1 MDPPMLVLES
11 VPSFLATAAL
21 SKVVRVDFPSLPGT
35 NVDPLVPA
43 LEKIWADSMGQ
54 SLADFNFR

>member
-1 MDPPMLVLES
+1 MLAAPTAL
-11 VPSFLATAAL
+11 LA
-21 SKVVRVDFPSLPGT
+21 GT